1 MTQLNVKIPD
11 SLMKDIKTY
20 SAIKGV
26 SIQKI
31 VTDLLS
37 DNVPDYEQTK

>member
-11 SLMKDIKTY
+11 SLMTY